1 MILISLEYLNIK
13 LNYLLSFNPKNI
25 NDFIPLIR
33 VAPTRLLAVQNI
45 MRKERNHIPEGN
57 RIYYFTKRLE
67 VDPALVCKY
76 FSTHMFMFDIQFDM
90 LAQNLKIL
98 MEYKVQPINILR
110 DLWAFKYL
118 PKSVK
123 MRLDRAQKAQ
133 KEKIM
138 PWMVR
143 CPEKI
148 LQKSLKLSVDS
159 RNCLGEHQS
168 VVAYLSERLGYDL
181 ETTQQISNKHEAILK
196 VRVTK
201 VSLNTSYIY

>member
-1 MILISLEYLNIK
+1 M
-13 LNYLLSFNPKNI
+13 
-25 NDFIPLIR
+25 
-33 VAPTRLLAVQNI
+33 APSRLLALQNS

-67 VDPALVCKY
+67 VEPELVCKY

-90 LAQNLKIL
+90 LAENLNIL

-118 PKSVK
+118 PKSVR
-123 MRLDRAQKAQ
+123 MRLERAKKAQ

-143 CPEKI
+143 CPEQV

-159 RNCLGEHQS
+159 RNCLGEHSS
-168 VVAYLSERLGYDL
+168 VVAYLSERLGYDH
-181 ETTQQISNKHEAILK
+181 ETTQQIANKHEAVLK

-201 VSLNTSYIY
+201 VNLNFVSNLLKLIQFNCRSKKS